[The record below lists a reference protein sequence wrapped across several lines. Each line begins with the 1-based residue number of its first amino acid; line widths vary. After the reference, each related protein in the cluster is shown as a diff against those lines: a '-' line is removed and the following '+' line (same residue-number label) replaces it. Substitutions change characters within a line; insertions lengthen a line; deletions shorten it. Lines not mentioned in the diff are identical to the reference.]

1 MESKDEKI
9 QRYYA
14 YLKKKREIYIHNLT
28 RIGAKLM
35 NLHEGDYNLE
45 GYIKEFVPP
54 LPFLK
59 RKIEDEVRE
68 SQISLVED
76 PTSQANGLTDF
87 DSRFIEAIKE
97 QIVDLEEDFLKLNE
111 STDCDKQT
119 EPVTRKQRIDEEPER
134 LAQPKATA
142 KEQAPNTAQANDFT
156 CNSHHAHHLAQVINP
171 GEMSKIF
178 VQKSRIEVVRSM
190 PNKPDF
196 DDDNIET
203 IFIYRSKK

>member
-1 MESKDEKI
+1 
-9 QRYYA
+9 
-14 YLKKKREIYIHNLT
+14 
-28 RIGAKLM
+28 M